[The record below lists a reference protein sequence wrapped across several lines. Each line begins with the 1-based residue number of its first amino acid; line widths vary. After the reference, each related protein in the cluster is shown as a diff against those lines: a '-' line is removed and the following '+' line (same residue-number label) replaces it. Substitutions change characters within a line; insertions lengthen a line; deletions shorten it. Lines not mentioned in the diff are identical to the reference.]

1 MGRKR
6 WGAGRGW
13 YWGTKRW
20 WACFLLGILL
30 ATALK
35 GLLYA
40 SDESRIYQTAD
51 SRRNLDELLSGQEE
65 EAANRLHVTGEA
77 DAGLRDN
84 SKDKYGS
91 GSTTRHTKQG
101 VEGKSGE
108 EKQEG
113 AGENEQYERLRI
125 SVYLVKEKRI
135 ETMPIELYVRGVI
148 AGEMPVEFELEAL
161 KAQAIA
167 ARTYIYRRLM
177 SGERS
182 GMNGIKA
189 DVTNTIQHQVYIP
202 IDELLARWE
211 GKQKEANLAKLN
223 KAVEE
228 TKGQIVTYAGEPIE
242 AAFFS
247 TSNGYTENAA
257 DYWSMDVP
265 YLQSVASPWDKLIS
279 PRYKEITT
287 MKLSALAEKLGVK
300 TNAVKSM
307 RVLEVTEGK
316 RIKMVTVGGKRLS
329 GREVREKLGLASS
342 QFSWEIAG
350 DEATITTYGY
360 GHGVGMSQWGANGM
374 AKEGNTA
381 QQILAHYYSG
391 TKLEKAP
398 QIPAS

>member
-6 WGAGRGW
+6 WGAGGGW
-13 YWGTKRW
+13 NWGTKRW

-35 GLLYA
+35 GLLHA

-51 SRRNLDELLSGQEE
+51 SRRNMDELFSGQEDGE
-65 EAANRLHVTGEA
+65 KAANRLHITDEA
-77 DAGLRDN
+77 DDGLRDN
-84 SKDKYGS
+84 SKDKLGVGTS
-91 GSTTRHTKQG
+91 AAQTKHG
-101 VEGKSGE
+101 VEGRSGGD
-108 EKQEG
+108 KRQGEG
-113 AGENEQYERLRI
+113 EGYERLRI
-125 SVYLVKEKRI
+125 SVYLVEEKRI

-161 KAQAIA
+161 KAQAVA

-265 YLQSVASPWDKLIS
+265 YLQSVDSPWDKLIS
-279 PRYKEITT
+279 PRYKEMTT

-300 TNAVKSM
+300 TSAVKSM

-342 QFSWEIAG
+342 QFSWEISG

-381 QQILAHYYSG
+381 EQILAHYYSE
-391 TKLEKAP
+391 TKVEKAP
-398 QIPAS
+398 KIPAS